1 MDNSLRVQFEKEMT
15 IKVITESHHN
25 TIELIKYYDE
35 ERKKLYASVTP
46 EIKNIIDKY
55 MEFEYRIFSLDKLL
69 RNQEQILEISK
80 KKITDSPITVEES
93 VLKKQ
98 KTK

>member
-46 EIKNIIDKY
+46 EIKNII
-55 MEFEYRIFSLDKLL
+55 
-69 RNQEQILEISK
+69 
-80 KKITDSPITVEES
+80 
-93 VLKKQ
+93 
-98 KTK
+98 